1 MNLASLP
8 VNELEALLEE
18 SPWFTLA
25 RKEYLWRQGEMG
37 DEALRGATAGSALYL
52 PSRAGFLREV
62 AERRRREA
70 AAREQASQAAKAAKA
85 RQTESSE
92 KPRIFV
98 VGGDYFDRDDYAS
111 LEEEGLAFDTSKLAF
126 NPIASA
132 LGAIE
137 SESGEV
143 AQRPVR
149 QAVEDDDFCTE
160 TLARIY
166 FEQEFYQRAIEI
178 YEKLIL
184 LYPEKSAYFAT
195 LIDKARN
202 IKQ

>member
-1 MNLASLP
+1 MNLASLT

-18 SPWFTLA
+18 TPWFTLA

-37 DEALRGATAGSALYL
+37 DEALRSATAGSALYL

-62 AERRRREA
+62 EERRRREA
-70 AAREQASQAAKAAKA
+70 AAREQAAQAAKARKA
-85 RQTESSE
+85 ESSE

-202 IKQ
+202 TKQ

>member
-1 MNLASLP
+1 MTDLASLSHG
-8 VNELEALLEE
+8 ELEALLEE
-18 SPWFTLA
+18 YPWFTLA

-37 DEALRGATAGSALYL
+37 DEALRSAVAGAGLYL
-52 PSRAGFLREV
+52 PSRAGFLQEV
-62 AERRRREA
+62 EGRRREA
-70 AAREQASQAAKAAKA
+70 IRKRKEAEEARKRKAAGD
-85 RQTESSE
+85 SE

-98 VGGDYFDRDDYAS
+98 VGGDYFDRQDYAE
-111 LEEEGLAFDTSKLAF
+111 LEEEGLAFDTSALAF

-132 LGAIE
+132 LGAIAQE
-137 SESGEV
+137 GSSEVLKSE
-143 AQRPVR
+143 RKP
-149 QAVEDDDFCTE
+149 VEDDDFCTE

>member
-37 DEALRGATAGSALYL
+37 DEALRSATAGSALYL

-70 AAREQASQAAKAAKA
+70 AAREQAAQAAKAAKA

-98 VGGDYFDRDDYAS
+98 GGGDYFDRDDYAS